1 MCEYGLLVTFVSLVA
16 TAVTLAAQNA
26 AAATI
31 GSVTGGGASLLG
43 GAFGWAGVLMGMKAL
58 DPPFDEREARELRR
72 FRNVVLLLVTLG
84 GLVIAASSVSVMGL
98 LISVQSLY
106 LVLGLLYALWL
117 PRILQRRR
125 TLLWKMIGRAAG
137 AAVGGVIVM
146 AVLVTL

>member
-1 MCEYGLLVTFVSLVA
+1 MTTEALESDVLLARGGDEAAFRRLVERCA
-16 TAVTLAAQNA
+16 NTVCSIA
-26 AAATI
+26 
-31 GSVTGGGASLLG
+31 LLG
-43 GAFGWAGVLMGMKAL
+43 GAFGWARVLMGMKAL

-84 GLVIAASSVSVMGL
+84 AIVIAASSVSAMRL

-146 AVLVTL
+146 AVLVTI